1 MSATNRIEVG
11 FTGNQVIS
19 LKLDDKQLSELR
31 KKLSSGGWHT
41 IGTDEGEV
49 EVDLAKV
56 AFVKVAAGGH
66 SVGFGSS

>member
-1 MSATNRIEVG
+1 MSEANRIEVG
-11 FTGNQVIS
+11 FIGNQVIS

-31 KKLSSGGWHT
+31 KKLSGGGWLT
-41 IGTDEGEV
+41 IETDEGEV

-56 AFVKVAAGGH
+56 AFVKVAAGAH

>member
-19 LKLDDKQLSELR
+19 LKLDDKRCPRLR
-31 KKLSSGGWHT
+31 KRLSSGGWQRSGRMRARSRST
-41 IGTDEGEV
+41 SPRSRSS
-49 EVDLAKV
+49 
-56 AFVKVAAGGH
+56 VAAGGH